1 MTTRSLSEFLRAALR
16 SRAESGAMAWLDET
30 LEQVSDG
37 GSEALLAAYTRAR
50 RLGRERLDLSPGE
63 HGDVKRLQA
72 DLQLDRWTRED
83 AGRAA
88 LLLACASAA
97 ADPGRFVEAA
107 TECYERGDSSEQES
121 WLKSIALLPEP
132 ERLLPLVI
140 DACRTNILPL
150 FEAVACENPFPA
162 RYFPERNFNQMVLKA
177 LFNKVALARIAG
189 LSERRNPDL
198 TRMAADYAS
207 ERRAA
212 GRTVPSDIGLA
223 MTETP

>member
-1 MTTRSLSEFLRAALR
+1 MT
-16 SRAESGAMAWLDET
+16 WLDEALAQVGGGGTET
-30 LEQVSDG
+30 LLS
-37 GSEALLAAYTRAR
+37 AYTGAR
-50 RLGRERLDLSPGE
+50 RLGRERLVLSAGE
-63 HGDVKRLQA
+63 QGDAQRLQA

-88 LLLACASAA
+88 LLLARAASA
-97 ADPGRFVEAA
+97 ADPGQFVQAA

-162 RYFPERNFNQMVLKA
+162 RFFPERNFNQMVLKA
-177 LFNKVALARIAG
+177 LFNQVALSRMTG
-189 LSERRNPDL
+189 LPERRNPDL